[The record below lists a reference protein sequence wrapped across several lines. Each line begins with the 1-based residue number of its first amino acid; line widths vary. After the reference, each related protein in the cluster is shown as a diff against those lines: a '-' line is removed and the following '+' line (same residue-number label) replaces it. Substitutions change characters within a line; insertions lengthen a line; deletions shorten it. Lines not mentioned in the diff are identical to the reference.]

1 MEGEYLSIP
10 QAANELGVSRVV
22 LYRKVKKGAIVALKV
37 GKNYIIHRS
46 QMNPVHRPLTET
58 DKRRIEKGVTK
69 VIKEYGD
76 VLRWL
81 AKE

>member
-1 MEGEYLSIP
+1 MNAEYLTIP
-10 QAANELGVSRVV
+10 QAAKELGINRVV
-22 LYRKVKKGAIVALKV
+22 LYRKVKEGAVVAIRV
-37 GKNYIIHRS
+37 GKNYFIHRS
-46 QMNPVHRPLTET
+46 HINPINRPITEA

-69 VIKEYGD
+69 VVKEYGD

>member
-1 MEGEYLSIP
+1 MDKEYLSIP
-10 QAANELGVSRVV
+10 QAAKELGVNRVV
-22 LYRKVKKGAIVALKV
+22 LYRKVKQGTIVAVRV

-46 QMNPVHRPLTET
+46 QINPIQRPLTEA
-58 DKRRIEKGVTK
+58 DKQRVEEAVTR
-69 VIKEYGD
+69 VVKEYGD

>member
-1 MEGEYLSIP
+1 MEAEYLSIP
-10 QAANELGVSRVV
+10 QAAKELGINRVV
-22 LYRKVKKGAIVALKV
+22 LYRKVKEGSMMAIRV

-46 QMNPVHRPLTET
+46 QIRPVHKPLTDA
-58 DKRRIEKGVTK
+58 DKHRIEKAVK
-69 VIKEYGD
+69 RVVQEYGN